1 MYKKIIKKHRTIIGI
16 GILIALLS
24 SILYVGAG
32 YSLSMIYTEDNT
44 VKATLIRSAVVLA
57 IWIVT
62 LVVMYYS
69 DVLQGKILWRL
80 KQYTREDISKKIESL
95 NYSEYSNKDT
105 GNYVAWY
112 TTDVSTVT
120 EQGYKNIFGL
130 AEGLALTVF
139 SFLAMVKFG
148 IWIAVASIVL
158 FAFSFLVPQITGK
171 KLQTVTKENSA
182 VQEKSVERFKDA
194 IQGYEELMLANR
206 TEVFEKKVSNA
217 SKDMEEAGFS
227 LYKMTEK
234 VKMLSN
240 GIGLVGQMVLL
251 VVTTIMVGFK
261 IAPVGA
267 VLAVGNLSG
276 TFFNGLAIVIK
287 AVSSMSASNSLMD
300 KFEVDNKVDAS
311 ENVDKLNKLEI
322 ENLNFAYGEEKV
334 LDNVSMSF
342 EKGEKYALVGQ
353 SGSGK
358 STIARILL
366 HEIEDYTG
374 SVKINGKAYSDV
386 KKEAIHSLVGMV
398 SQNVFLFE
406 DTIRNNI
413 TLGCDYSNEEVEN
426 VLKKVQMLDYV
437 KSLENGV
444 DELVRENG
452 KNYSGGQR
460 QRIAIARALIR
471 KPELIIMDEG
481 TSALDKENAIAI
493 EEILLSTDVTVIFIT
508 HHLQKSVEERL
519 KCVYSL

>member
-1 MYKKIIKKHRTIIGI
+1 MYKRMIKEHRAIFCI
-16 GILIALLS
+16 GILIGVFS
-24 SILYVGAG
+24 SLLYVGAG
-32 YSLSMIYTEDNT
+32 YSLSMIFTEDNS
-44 VKATLIRSAVVLA
+44 VKATLVRSAIVLA
-57 IWIVT
+57 IWMVT
-62 LVVMYYS
+62 LVVMYFS
-69 DVLQGKILWRL
+69 DVLQGKILCKLR
-80 KQYTREDISKKIESL
+80 QDTREAISKKIESL
-95 NYSEYSNKDT
+95 NYAEYSNKDT
-105 GNYVAWY
+105 GNYVSWY
-112 TTDVSTVT
+112 TADVGTIT
-120 EQGYKNIFGL
+120 EQGYKTIFGL
-130 AEGLALTVF
+130 AEGLSLTVF
-139 SFLAMVKFG
+139 SLLAMVKFG
-148 IWIAVASIVL
+148 IWIAVSSMVL
-158 FAFSFLVPQITGK
+158 FVLSFVVPQITGK
-171 KLQTVTKENSA
+171 KLQSVTKENSS

-194 IQGYEELMLANR
+194 VQGYEELMLANR

-217 SKDMEEAGFS
+217 SKEMEEAGFS
-227 LYKMTEK
+227 LYKMTQK

-240 GIGLVGQMVLL
+240 GIGMVGQMILL
-251 VVTTIMVGFK
+251 IVTTIMVGFK

-276 TFFNGLAIVIK
+276 TFFNGLATVIK

-300 KFEVDNKVDAS
+300 KFAVSNQDEAS
-311 ENVDKLNKLEI
+311 EDVDKLNKLEI
-322 ENLNFAYGEEKV
+322 ENLNFSYGEEKV
-334 LDNVSMSF
+334 LDNVSMTF

-366 HEIEDYTG
+366 HEIEDYMG

-386 KKEAIHSLVGMV
+386 KKEAIHSLIGMV
-398 SQNVFLFE
+398 NQNVFLFE

-413 TLGCDYSNEEVEN
+413 TLGCDYSDEEVEK

-471 KPELIIMDEG
+471 KPEMIIMDEG

-519 KCVYSL
+519 KYVYSL